1 MNDIAFVFISV
12 AVAGF
17 VGGIT
22 NHFAIKMLFHPR
34 RPVRIGRWRIP
45 FTPGL
50 IPKRREE
57 IGASLGK
64 IVSRHLVTPE
74 GLVRTLGERTV
85 RDNIEGKLRQWIVE
99 WTEKEETVEQIAA
112 RFLSPERTREM
123 KAALASVIRVK
134 AQQTAGWLWETYE
147 LDALKLHRL
156 VPGWADGKREE
167 LAARAADMLLHG
179 IREEVLSPAGER
191 LLRDLVLK
199 LLDQAGGLFGTLAGI
214 FMDEN
219 KLAQKLRLSL
229 AQQLEAPYVRRT
241 VKSFMEER
249 LERVGEMTV
258 AEAVRAIANR
268 EAKEWLLQ
276 RLESLPVEA
285 WVDELSGRSVKNFTG
300 GLRDK
305 LLMRVPEA
313 TDRLIRLLQDNMER
327 FVASVDL
334 PALVER
340 EVAKFP
346 IERVERMILDV
357 TGKEFRAITWLG
369 VLLGGLIG
377 LIQSLLI
384 ILFR

>member
-1 MNDIAFVFISV
+1 
-12 AVAGF
+12 
-17 VGGIT
+17 
-22 NHFAIKMLFHPR
+22 
-34 RPVRIGRWRIP
+34 
-45 FTPGL
+45 
-50 IPKRREE
+50 
-57 IGASLGK
+57 
-64 IVSRHLVTPE
+64 
-74 GLVRTLGERTV
+74 
-85 RDNIEGKLRQWIVE
+85 
-99 WTEKEETVEQIAA
+99 
-112 RFLSPERTREM
+112 
-123 KAALASVIRVK
+123 
-134 AQQTAGWLWETYE
+134 
-147 LDALKLHRL
+147 
-156 VPGWADGKREE
+156 
-167 LAARAADMLLHG
+167 
-179 IREEVLSPAGER
+179 
-191 LLRDLVLK
+191 
-199 LLDQAGGLFGTLAGI
+199 LFGTLAGI